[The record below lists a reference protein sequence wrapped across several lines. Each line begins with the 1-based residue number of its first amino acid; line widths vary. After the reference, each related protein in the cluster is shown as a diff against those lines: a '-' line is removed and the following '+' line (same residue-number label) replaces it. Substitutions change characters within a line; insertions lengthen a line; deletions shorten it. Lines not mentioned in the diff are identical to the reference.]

1 VKTRAFLRIWV
12 SLLFL
17 LSLLL
22 ATEDCSGY
30 RRALR
35 LSDGKQIA
43 LEEMIEEIRKAS
55 FVFVGETHDNEK
67 HHEAQLAI
75 IKALDRSGL
84 SVVLG
89 LEMFRAVDQ
98 GELDRWV
105 SGKLGLREFLR
116 LYYESWGF
124 PWPLY
129 KDIFLYARDNSIPV
143 LGLNVPKEIVRK
155 VSSESFSSLT
165 PEELRQL
172 PPGISCDID
181 EAYMEFM
188 RRIHKAHP
196 GGRREF
202 VNFCEAQMVWD
213 KSMAWHLARFAEK
226 NPGRTV
232 VVLAGITHSWKRGIP
247 EQLSRQSDL
256 NFAVILPEPP
266 GNIDRDTLST
276 EDADYILID

>member
-1 VKTRAFLRIWV
+1 MRIWV
-12 SLLFL
+12 VLPLFL
-17 LSLLL
+17 ALLL
-22 ATEDCSGY
+22 AAGAGDCSGY
-30 RRALR
+30 KRALR

-43 LEEMIEEIRKAS
+43 LEQMIREVSKAS
-55 FVFVGETHDNEK
+55 FVFVGETHDNQK

-75 IKALDRSGL
+75 IKELEKSGRP
-84 SVVLG
+84 VVLG
-89 LEMFRAVDQ
+89 LEMFRAADQ
-98 GELDRWV
+98 NELDQWV

-129 KDIFLYARDNSIPV
+129 KDIFLYARDNNIPV
-143 LGLNVPKEIVRK
+143 VGLNVPKEIVRK

-165 PEELRQL
+165 PEELKQL

-181 EAYMEFM
+181 ETYMEFI
-188 RRIHKAHP
+188 RRVHMAHP
-196 GGRREF
+196 GGGTEF

-213 KSMAWHLARFAEK
+213 KSMAWHLVRFAEK

-247 EQLSRQSDL
+247 EQVSKQSDL
-256 NFAVILPEPP
+256 DYAVILPEPP
-266 GNIDRDTLST
+266 GLTDMKTLST
-276 EDADYILID
+276 TDADYILID